1 MMKTCKI
8 LMVMMIPMGVYGQ
21 SSVHSS
27 WGEGTGTGGRMTY
40 SMGQVFVQN
49 VKEIC
54 LDDIR
59 FNLGEVI

>member
-1 MMKTCKI
+1 MTKTYKI
-8 LMVMMIPMGVYGQ
+8 LMVMIIPMGVYGQ

-49 VKEIC
+49 VK
-54 LDDIR
+54 D
-59 FNLGEVI
+59 V